1 MRFKKQEN
9 IVNIQQT
16 EDTIC
21 AIATAQGGAIGTI
34 RVSGAQA
41 ITITDRI
48 FTPASGKPLAERKP
62 YTLTFGHIL
71 SPEGE
76 VIDEVLVSLFRAP
89 HSYTG
94 ENSVE
99 ISCHGSSY
107 ILQQVMQLLIKNGCR
122 AAGPGEY
129 TQRAFL
135 NGKMD
140 LSQAE
145 AVADL
150 IASTSAATHRMAMNQ
165 MRGGF
170 SRELSAL
177 REKLLHLTSLMEL
190 ELDFSDHEELEFAD
204 RSELEEIARQIEQVI
219 SHLVDTFSV
228 GNALKN
234 GVLVAIVGETNAG
247 KSTLLN
253 ALLNEERAIVSDIHG
268 TTRDVIEDTM
278 NLGGITFRFIDT
290 AGIRDTT
297 DTIENL
303 GIERS
308 FQKLEQANI
317 VLWVIDATCAEEQYR
332 ELAEKILPRC
342 EGKHLVIVLNKSDL
356 LPSDNAYSS
365 SSDSMNQDIIG
376 GQTGTPNVTGLEST
390 SSTHRMFPNLPE
402 DTCVILLSA
411 KQKEGISQL
420 QKQLVDFAALPD
432 LSQNDVVVSNIRHYE
447 ALSRALESI
456 HRVQDGL
463 AMHLSG
469 DLVSQDLRECLFH
482 LAEIVGGEITTDE
495 VLGNI
500 FKHFCIGK

>member
-1 MRFKKQEN
+1 MN
-9 IVNIQQT
+9 ILYT
-16 EDTIC
+16 DDTIC

-34 RVSGAQA
+34 RVSGKDA
-41 ITITDRI
+41 IAITDRI
-48 FTPASGKPLAERKP
+48 FSPINGAPLAERKA
-62 YTLTFGHIL
+62 YTLTFGHITGN
-71 SPEGE
+71 EGE
-76 VIDEVLVSLFRAP
+76 IVDEVLVSLFRGP

-94 ENSVE
+94 EDSTE

-122 AAGPGEY
+122 AAGPGEF

-170 SRELSAL
+170 SRELSSL

-204 RSELEEIARQIEQVI
+204 RCELAQIASQVEEVI
-219 SHLVDTFSV
+219 NGLVQSFSV
-228 GNALKN
+228 GNAIKN
-234 GVLVAIVGETNAG
+234 GIPVAIIGETNAG

-278 NLGGITFRFIDT
+278 NIEGVTFRFIDT
-290 AGIRDTT
+290 AGIRETSDAIE
-297 DTIENL
+297 TI

-308 FQKLEQANI
+308 FQKLDQASI
-317 VLWVIDATCAEEQYR
+317 VLWVVDSTEAKAQIDT
-332 ELAEKILPRC
+332 LKDKVIPRC
-342 EGKHLVIVLNKSDL
+342 EGKKLILVMNKCDV
-356 LPSDNAYSS
+356 
-365 SSDSMNQDIIG
+365 
-376 GQTGTPNVTGLEST
+376 TPNHDIVAKENIYLG
-390 SSTHRMFPNLPE
+390 E
-402 DTCVILLSA
+402 DDCMETISISA
-411 KQKEGISQL
+411 KNRKGIAEL
-420 QKQLVDFAALPD
+420 QKLLVRAAALPEVT
-432 LSQNDVVVSNIRHYE
+432 QNDVVVSNVRHYE
-447 ALSRALESI
+447 ALSHALEAI
-456 HRVQDGL
+456 HRVHDGM
-463 AMHLSG
+463 AMGLSG

-482 LAEIVGGEITTDE
+482 LAEIVGGEITNDE

-500 FKHFCIGK
+500 FRNFCIGK

>member
-1 MRFKKQEN
+1 MN
-9 IVNIQQT
+9 ILYT
-16 EDTIC
+16 DDTIC

-34 RVSGAQA
+34 RVSGKEA
-41 ITITDRI
+41 ITITDKI
-48 FTPASGKPLAERKP
+48 FTPASGPTLSGRKP
-62 YTLTFGHIL
+62 YTLTFGHIN
-71 SPEGE
+71 GE
-76 VIDEVLVSLFRAP
+76 NGEIVDEVLVSLFRGP

-94 ENSVE
+94 EDSTE

-122 AAGPGEY
+122 AAGPGEF

-150 IASTSAATHRMAMNQ
+150 IASTSAASHRMAMNQ

-170 SRELSAL
+170 SRELSQL

-204 RSELEEIARQIEQVI
+204 RSELSQIASQVEGVI
-219 SHLVDTFSV
+219 NGLVQSFSV
-228 GNALKN
+228 GNAIKN
-234 GVLVAIVGETNAG
+234 GIPVAIIGETNAG

-278 NLGGITFRFIDT
+278 NIKGILFRFIDT
-290 AGIRDTT
+290 AGIRETS
-297 DTIENL
+297 DTIESI

-308 FQKLEQANI
+308 FQKLDQASI
-317 VLWVIDATCAEEQYR
+317 VLWVIDSTEAETQINA
-332 ELAEKILPRC
+332 LKDKVIPRC
-342 EGKHLVIVLNKSDL
+342 EGKKLILVMNKCDMVNNAEQSDCLKEPSGATILNPAIAS
-356 LPSDNAYSS
+356 A
-365 SSDSMNQDIIG
+365 DSGMNYEMISIA
-376 GQTGTPNVTGLEST
+376 
-390 SSTHRMFPNLPE
+390 
-402 DTCVILLSA
+402 A
-411 KQKEGISQL
+411 KQREGITEL
-420 QKQLVDFAALPD
+420 QKLLVKAAALPEVT
-432 LSQNDVVVSNIRHYE
+432 QNDVVVSNVRHYE
-447 ALSRALESI
+447 ALSHALEAI
-456 HRVQDGL
+456 HRVQEG
-463 AMHLSG
+463 MSIGLSG

-482 LAEIVGGEITTDE
+482 LAEIVGGEITNDE

-500 FKHFCIGK
+500 FKNFCVGK